1 MRPARIGICDSI
13 GSPRAQR
20 GYVLLTLLL
29 GVSLLVIAAA
39 AIAPSIAFQIKRDR
53 EEEFIHRGVQYSRA
67 IRLYAKKNGRFPLH
81 IEELSDANGQKFI
94 RKLYKDPITG
104 RDFKLLHTADIMSAT
119 AGVNPNSSQ
128 PQMGA
133 VKDGTGS
140 DPDQAAV
147 EAGQGAEDAGNQNP
161 QPGAARANGNS
172 TSPNPASPTA
182 STFVR
187 DDPTTGVIFGV
198 SSTSKGKT
206 IREFNHKNHYNEWL
220 FFYDQNHDQGRLIT
234 GPTSP
239 ALPMASPVGQPA
251 AGPSQ
256 TPAVTTPAP
265 Q

>member
-1 MRPARIGICDSI
+1 M

-29 GVSLLVIAAA
+29 GVSLMVMAAA

-67 IRLYAKKNGRFPLH
+67 IRLYAKKNGRYPLRL
-81 IEELSDANGQKFI
+81 EELSDANGQKFI

-104 RDFKLLHTADIMSAT
+104 RDFKLLHTADIMKAT
-119 AGVNPNSSQ
+119 AGVNPINSQ
-128 PQMGA
+128 PGIGA

-147 EAGQGAEDAGNQNP
+147 EAGQDAENAGNQNP
-161 QPGAARANGNS
+161 QAGVASANGNS
-172 TSPNPASPTA
+172 TSPNAASATA

-198 SSTSKGKT
+198 ASTSKGKT

-239 ALPMASPVGQPA
+239 ALPTASPMGQPA
-251 AGPSQ
+251 AGSSQ
-256 TPAVTTPAP
+256 TPTAP
-265 Q
+265 VAAQQ